1 VAYKEYQI
9 RWSVAR
15 FARMLRDRVSPR
27 CRSSMTSHFSIVRRS
42 ILRGWNSDPDIDW
55 VGMNMYRR
63 PAEHSAIA
71 DRARFLSGST
81 RLPFVPEFGA
91 GLWSHHFLTPTPAEQ
106 EFVDLCAL
114 MYGIKAFSF
123 YMLVERDRW
132 QASPITRHGD
142 NRPDYAPFYCEL
154 LSFLTRFE
162 FSRFVRRP
170 RVLVLLN
177 YDLVASR
184 RRTRR

>member
-1 VAYKEYQI
+1 ME
-9 RWSVAR
+9 
-15 FARMLRDRVSPR
+15 
-27 CRSSMTSHFSIVRRS
+27 
-42 ILRGWNSDPDIDW
+42 SDPDIDW

-123 YMLVERDRW
+123 LHAGRARSLAGESD
-132 QASPITRHGD
+132 H
-142 NRPDYAPFYCEL
+142 APRRQSTGLRSVL
-154 LSFLTRFE
+154 LRATVVLTRFE

-170 RVLVLLN
+170 RVLVL
-177 YDLVASR
+177 
-184 RRTRR
+184 